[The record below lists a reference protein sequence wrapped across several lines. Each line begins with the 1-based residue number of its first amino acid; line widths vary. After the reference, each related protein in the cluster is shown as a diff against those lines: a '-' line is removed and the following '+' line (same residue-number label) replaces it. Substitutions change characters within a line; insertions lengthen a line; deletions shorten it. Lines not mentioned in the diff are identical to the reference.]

1 MAEVKLLATSAF
13 GLEAIVKR
21 EIAQLGYE
29 GTTLQPGRILFCAE
43 PSAVARANLFLRCAE
58 RVLLCLGR
66 FEALDFGQLFDQTF
80 ALPWEEWIPADGNFP
95 VTGKSVKSQLS
106 SVPACQRMVKKAIVE
121 KLKSAHRVTELPETG
136 ALYKVEV
143 ALLDN
148 QATLSLDTTGNGLHK
163 RGYRPAS
170 GPAPLRETLAAALV
184 LLSYWKPERPLWD
197 PFCGTGTIPIEAA
210 LIARKIAPGLK
221 RSFLAETWSVLRS
234 EHWQAA
240 REEAEDSIQSEFP
253 ERILGT
259 DTNWRDLKLARRHAE
274 LAGVSDDIHFQQ
286 RNFSELSSQRKY
298 GCVICNPPY
307 GHRMGDAQEV
317 LDLYKSFPLI
327 LRHLPTWSH
336 YVLTAHPDF
345 EQVLGQQANRRR
357 KLYNGRIACQYFQ
370 FHGPRPPRPKDPA
383 QHQPHQNDLPT
394 KTGEE
399 NKSLTKPL
407 QAAPPVPAF
416 GGLDETAW
424 RQAEEFRNR
433 LIKRS
438 RHLRRWPSRGITC
451 YRLYERDVPE
461 VPLVIDRYED
471 RLHLAEFSR
480 PHDRTPAQHADWL
493 DLMVKITTEVLET
506 PREHVFV
513 KRRDRQ
519 RGNSQYERHAPESHP
534 LIVQENNLHF
544 EVELA
549 GLLDTGLFLDHR
561 LTRAMV
567 RKIAAGTRFLNL
579 FGYTGSFSVYAAAG
593 GAASL
598 TTVDTSKTYL
608 SWAARNLKLNQL
620 RHQPHQLIRADSMA
634 FLRQLPADVEFDLA
648 VVDPPTYSNSK
659 SRTEDWNTQRDY
671 IELLNLLRTHLA
683 PKAVVFFSTNF
694 RRFQFDPS
702 QLKDYQAL
710 EISKQTVP
718 PDFRN
723 RRIHRCWQL
732 TVG

>member
-1 MAEVKLLATSAF
+1 MAEVELIATSAF

-21 EIAQLGYE
+21 EIGQLGYE
-29 GTTLQPGRILFCAE
+29 GKTLQPGRILLCAE
-43 PSAVARANLFLRCAE
+43 SSAVARTNLFLRCAE

-121 KLKSAHRVTELPETG
+121 KLKSAHRITEVPETG

-148 QATLSLDTTGNGLHK
+148 QVTLSLDTTGNGLHK
-163 RGYRPAS
+163 RGYRPVS

-210 LIARKIAPGLK
+210 LIGRKIAPGLK
-221 RSFLAETWSVLRS
+221 RSFLAENWSVLGS
-234 EHWQAA
+234 ESWRAA
-240 REEAEDSIQSEFP
+240 REEAKDLIQSEFP

-274 LAGVSDDIHFQQ
+274 LAGVTDDIHFQQ

-307 GHRMGDAQEV
+307 GHRMSDPQEV
-317 LDLYKSFPLI
+317 FELYKSFPLI
-327 LRHLPTWSH
+327 LRRLPTWSH
-336 YVLTAHPDF
+336 YVLTSHPEF

-357 KLYNGRIACQYFQ
+357 KLYNGRIACQYYQ
-370 FHGPRPPRPKDPA
+370 YHGPRPPGHQATNQRQPQQNTLPA
-383 QHQPHQNDLPT
+383 DT
-394 KTGEE
+394 AGEK
-399 NKSLTKPL
+399 KSLTKDL
-407 QAAPPVPAF
+407 RAAPLVPAF
-416 GGLDETAW
+416 GGLDEAAW

-433 LIKRS
+433 LTKRA

-493 DLMVKITTEVLET
+493 DLMIKTAAEVLET

-519 RGNSQYERHAPESHP
+519 RGKSQYERPAPGSHP

-549 GLLDTGLFLDHR
+549 GFLDTGLFLDHR

-567 RKIAAGTRFLNL
+567 REIAAGTRFLNL

-608 SWAARNLKLNQL
+608 SWASRNLKLNQL
-620 RHQPHQLIRADSMA
+620 SHQPHQLIRADSME
-634 FLRQLPADVEFDLA
+634 FLRQLPADVKFDLA

-671 IELLNLLRTHLA
+671 VELLNLLRNHLA
-683 PKAVVFFSTNF
+683 PEAIVFFSTNF

-732 TVG
+732 STG